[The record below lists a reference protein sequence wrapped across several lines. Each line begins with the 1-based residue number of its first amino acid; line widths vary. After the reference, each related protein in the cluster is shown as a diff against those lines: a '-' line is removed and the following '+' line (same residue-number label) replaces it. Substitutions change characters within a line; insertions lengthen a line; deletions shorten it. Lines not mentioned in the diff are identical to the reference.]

1 MRKEILSELY
11 NIITPNKIKKFDSI
25 AANRTKHMTVALENI
40 YQDHNAS
47 AVMRSC
53 DCFGVQDL
61 HVIESK
67 NEFQIN
73 RDIALG
79 AGKWVDIHPY
89 DTEDQNPTTFCLES
103 LKKQGYKIIA
113 TTPHHSDV
121 TVFDM
126 DISEPFA
133 LVFGTELNGLSPAA
147 MSEADGFVH
156 MPMVGFTESFN
167 ISVSAALC
175 MGILRDR
182 LEKSDIDFKLTEA
195 EQTELK
201 IKWCKRILR
210 NPAVLEQEIIKKL
223 ESR

>member
-1 MRKEILSELY
+1 MREKILEELY
-11 NIITPNKIKKFDSI
+11 NIITPNKIEKFDRI

-47 AVMRSC
+47 AVMRTC

-61 HVIESK
+61 HVIESE
-67 NEFQIN
+67 NDFQVN
-73 RDIALG
+73 REIAMG
-79 AGKWVDIHPY
+79 AGKWVDVHTHES
-89 DTEDQNPTTFCLES
+89 DTKNATTHCLET
-103 LKKQGYKIIA
+103 LKEKGYKIIA

-133 LVFGTELNGLSPAA
+133 LVFGTELDGLSPEA
-147 MSEADGFVH
+147 MDAADGFVH

-182 LEKSDIDFKLTEA
+182 LEKSDIDFNISEA
-195 EQTELK
+195 EQLELK
-201 IKWCKRILR
+201 IKWALNILKNPVGLEAELMKR
-210 NPAVLEQEIIKKL
+210 LEK
-223 ESR
+223 